1 MLPKKDGFSVLRA
14 LRQEG
19 KTVPVLMLSAR
30 SELSDRVEGL
40 DCGADYYLTKPF
52 EPKELLACVRM
63 LTRRQPEQRASNV
76 LEYGDLRLEP
86 DTFELAC
93 GERSVRLSRKEFD
106 MMELL
111 LRSREMVLTKESLIV
126 KLWGYES
133 DAEDNNVEVY
143 ISFLRKKL
151 EHLRSRVKIRTIRM
165 VGYRLETQEAD
176 NRFSTKFSTFST
188 YFSTRG
194 GACHDTEAAMAVR
207 GACAWRWWLTGAGGG
222 VRRRLSRGPAEYR
235 GPQPAGAHA
244 GYPRGR
250 GRGSAAR
257 RIGGDRRGPAAAALF
272 HSEYLGRHGL
282 YHRRH
287 LCQSGGYRRAA
298 GHSQPVSGP
307 GNQTEGTVERLSP
320 PLSACE
326 DNGLYRKL
334 AFVDMSMEQ
343 AMLAR
348 VIRSY
353 LVIAAGG
360 ACWCCWASPRRR
372 PAGSPGRWSGL
383 GGSSGSSFPTPPTS

>member
-1 MLPKKDGFSVLRA
+1 MRVLIVEDEVRLAETLRDLLDTEHYAADVCHDGESGLDNALSDIYDLVILDVMLPKKDGFSVLRA

-63 LTRRQPEQRASNV
+63 LTRRQPEQRVSNV

-165 VGYRLETQEAD
+165 GGYRLEQEA
-176 NRFSTKFSTFST
+176 
-188 YFSTRG
+188 
-194 GACHDTEAAMAVR
+194 
-207 GACAWRWWLTGAGGG
+207 
-222 VRRRLSRGPAEYR
+222 
-235 GPQPAGAHA
+235 
-244 GYPRGR
+244 
-250 GRGSAAR
+250 
-257 RIGGDRRGPAAAALF
+257 
-272 HSEYLGRHGL
+272 
-282 YHRRH
+282 
-287 LCQSGGYRRAA
+287 
-298 GHSQPVSGP
+298 
-307 GNQTEGTVERLSP
+307 
-320 PLSACE
+320 
-326 DNGLYRKL
+326 
-334 AFVDMSMEQ
+334 
-343 AMLAR
+343 
-348 VIRSY
+348 
-353 LVIAAGG
+353 
-360 ACWCCWASPRRR
+360 
-372 PAGSPGRWSGL
+372 
-383 GGSSGSSFPTPPTS
+383 

>member
-1 MLPKKDGFSVLRA
+1 MRVLIVEDEVRLAETLRDLLDTEHYAADVCHDGESGLDNALSDIYDLVILDVMLPKKDGFSVLRA

-63 LTRRQPEQRASNV
+63 LTRRQSEQRASNV

-93 GERSVRLSRKEFD
+93 RERSVRLSRKEFD

-165 VGYRLETQEAD
+165 VGYRLEQEA
-176 NRFSTKFSTFST
+176 
-188 YFSTRG
+188 
-194 GACHDTEAAMAVR
+194 
-207 GACAWRWWLTGAGGG
+207 
-222 VRRRLSRGPAEYR
+222 
-235 GPQPAGAHA
+235 
-244 GYPRGR
+244 
-250 GRGSAAR
+250 
-257 RIGGDRRGPAAAALF
+257 
-272 HSEYLGRHGL
+272 
-282 YHRRH
+282 
-287 LCQSGGYRRAA
+287 
-298 GHSQPVSGP
+298 
-307 GNQTEGTVERLSP
+307 
-320 PLSACE
+320 
-326 DNGLYRKL
+326 
-334 AFVDMSMEQ
+334 
-343 AMLAR
+343 
-348 VIRSY
+348 
-353 LVIAAGG
+353 
-360 ACWCCWASPRRR
+360 
-372 PAGSPGRWSGL
+372 
-383 GGSSGSSFPTPPTS
+383 